1 MYGAFVEDTM
11 TINEYIKAKTDMLT
25 DEFGFNLDI
34 ADIFKLQSAKNEI
47 QCDQIAHTLF
57 NKYM

>member
-1 MYGAFVEDTM
+1 MYGILAENTM
-11 TINEYIKAKTDMLT
+11 TLSEYIKAKTDMLT

>member
-1 MYGAFVEDTM
+1 MYGVFVEDTM
-11 TINEYIKAKTDMLT
+11 TINEYIKAKLDMLT